1 MNTWRIEVIW
11 MIALVLPA
19 FWCHQSLAQGSQA
32 DEAVTDDQIV
42 VSSFAE
48 MRYPRMAQVGNV
60 RGIVVV
66 RAKLDDAGKVVA
78 TTAVS
83 GSKLLI
89 PDSLAN
95 AKNWQFQPNAA
106 KSAVIIY
113 EFEIK
118 GRCDQG
124 KDSGRHHRFVFRKP
138 NIASITAC
146 GEIWQP

>member
-1 MNTWRIEVIW
+1 MNTWRIEAIC
-11 MIALVLPA
+11 MMALALPT
-19 FWCHQSLAQGSQA
+19 FWWNQSSAQGSQA
-32 DEAVTDDQIV
+32 DETVTDDQIV

-66 RAKLDDAGKVVA
+66 RVKLDDAGKVVS

-89 PDSLAN
+89 PDTLAN
-95 AKNWQFQPNAA
+95 AKDWQFQPNAA

-118 GRCDQG
+118 GRCED
-124 KDSGRHHRFVFRKP
+124 KDSRRDHLFVFRKP

-146 GEIWQP
+146 GEFWQP